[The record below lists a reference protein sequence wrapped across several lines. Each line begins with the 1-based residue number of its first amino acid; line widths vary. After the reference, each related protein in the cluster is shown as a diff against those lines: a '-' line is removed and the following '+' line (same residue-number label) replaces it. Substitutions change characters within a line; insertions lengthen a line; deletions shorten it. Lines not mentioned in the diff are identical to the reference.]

1 MHSIAP
7 PHWPRNAGDPPRPP
21 GRRRP
26 ADPWRLY
33 LDATRAG
40 RRIPNPC
47 RALDALFSPIA
58 RAPVDRPF
66 VVAQLGQSLD
76 GRIATVTGSS
86 HYISGA
92 AALEH
97 LHRLRALVDAV
108 VVGVGT
114 AVADDPQLTV
124 RRCAGDS
131 PVRVVIDPN
140 GRLPATLRCLSD
152 GGPPVLVVRRAGS
165 DVPPDEHIVAVAP
178 AADGSLDPNA
188 IVAALAARGLTRLLI
203 EGGAR
208 TVSGFVAAGAV
219 DRLHVT
225 VASLII
231 GSGTEG
237 LCLPEIGALTE
248 ALRPPT
254 RVHVLADGDVLF
266 DCDLAA
272 LRAST
277 ADPEGDRDD
286 SRLLADRPS
295 AALADGDRGA
305 RRDPAGDRH
314 DLRARRAGP
323 EHAV

>member
-1 MHSIAP
+1 VHSIAP
-7 PHWPRNAGDPPRPP
+7 PHWPREAGEPSRPT

-33 LDATRAG
+33 LEATRAG
-40 RRIPNPC
+40 RRVPNPC

-58 RAPVDRPF
+58 RAPVGRPF

-76 GRIATVTGSS
+76 GRIATVSGSS

-124 RRCAGDS
+124 RRCAGES
-131 PVRVVIDPN
+131 PVRVVVDPS

-152 GGPPVLVVRRAGS
+152 GGPPVLVVRRAGAGMAACERV
-165 DVPPDEHIVAVAP
+165 VPVAP

-188 IVAALAARGLTRLLI
+188 IVAALAARGLGRLLI

-237 LCLPEIGALTE
+237 LCLPEIAALTD

-254 RVHVLADGDVLF
+254 RVHPLGDGDVLF

-272 LRAST
+272 LRPAAT
-277 ADPEGDRDD
+277 EGDPHDRR
-286 SRLLADRPS
+286 RLLADRAP

-305 RRDPAGDRH
+305 VRDPAGDRH
-314 DLRARRAGP
+314 DLRPRRAGP

>member
-7 PHWPRNAGDPPRPP
+7 PHWPREAGEPPRPP
-21 GRRRP
+21 ARRRT

-33 LDATRAG
+33 LEATRAG
-40 RRIPNPC
+40 RRLPNPC
-47 RALDALFSPIA
+47 RALDALFGPIA
-58 RAPVDRPF
+58 RAPAGRPF

-124 RRCAGDS
+124 RRCAGES
-131 PVRVVIDPN
+131 PVRVVIDPG
-140 GRLPATLRCLSD
+140 GRLPETLRCLSD
-152 GGPPVLVVRRAGS
+152 GGPPVLVVRRAGPGVTES
-165 DVPPDEHIVAVAP
+165 EHVVAVAP
-178 AADGSLDPNA
+178 SADGSLDPNA
-188 IVAALAARGLTRLLI
+188 IVAGLAARGLMRLLV

-208 TVSGFVAAGAV
+208 TVSGFVAASAV

-225 VASLII
+225 VASMII

-237 LCLPEIGALTE
+237 LCLPEIAALTE

-254 RVHVLADGDVLF
+254 TVHPLGDGDVLF

-272 LRAST
+272 LRPAST
-277 ADPEGDRDD
+277 EGDEDD
-286 SRLLADRPS
+286 RRRLHADRTA

-305 RRDPAGDRH
+305 VRDPAGDRH
-314 DLRARRAGP
+314 DLRARRAGS